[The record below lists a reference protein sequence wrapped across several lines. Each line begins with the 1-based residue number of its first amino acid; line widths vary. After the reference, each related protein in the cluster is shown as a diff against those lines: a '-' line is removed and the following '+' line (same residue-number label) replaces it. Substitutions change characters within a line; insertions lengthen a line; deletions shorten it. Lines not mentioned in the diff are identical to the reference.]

1 MELSTWIAFILASAV
16 LVAMPGPTVLYL
28 IAQSATFG
36 ARETLKLVPAVAL
49 GVFASIT
56 TSLAGAGAVLLASTT
71 LFIAL
76 KVAGGLYL
84 IWLGIKTI
92 HQGVTAR
99 SGSKEKP
106 ARRRFVTAFA
116 ISALNPKVLVFYVAF
131 LPQFV
136 DQAAP
141 VLAQF
146 SILTV
151 SFTLLAALNAVLWI
165 VIVEQFNSC
174 MTFDRTAGWLNNISG
189 GLLIC
194 AGAFTLK
201 SFRTS

>member
-1 MELSTWIAFILASAV
+1 MEFPTWIAFILASAV
-16 LVAMPGPTVLYL
+16 LVAMPGPTVYL
-28 IAQSATFG
+28 SDRAKRNFWCKGNCQ
-36 ARETLKLVPAVAL
+36 ARTRR
-49 GVFASIT
+49 GTGCFSSIT
-56 TSLAGAGAVLLASTT
+56 VSLAGAGAVLLASTT
-71 LFIAL
+71 LFTAL
-76 KVAGGLYL
+76 KVAGALYL

-92 HQGVTAR
+92 RQGVAAR
-99 SGSKEKP
+99 SDSKTKP
-106 ARRRFVTAFA
+106 ARRRFATAFA

-165 VIVEQFNSC
+165 VIVERFNNH
-174 MTFDRTAGWLNNISG
+174 MTIR
-189 GLLIC
+189 
-194 AGAFTLK
+194 
-201 SFRTS
+201 